1 MPIAEDVPDG
11 PEPDIEL
18 IEPEDFLPRHLFP
31 ADARRLGID
40 HYTGLDGA
48 WIGLAS
54 ALDSRKVSHKA
65 LAVALLVIFV
75 GSFLLTLYGEFG
87 TR

>member
-1 MPIAEDVPDG
+1 MPTQEDVPDG

-18 IEPEDFLPRHLFP
+18 IRPEDFLPSNRYPH
-31 ADARRLGID
+31 DARRMGID

-54 ALDSRKVSHKA
+54 ALDSRKPSHRLLAVVLLILFIGSFA
-65 LAVALLVIFV
+65 LALW
-75 GSFLLTLYGEFG
+75 GQWHY
-87 TR
+87 

>member
-1 MPIAEDVPDG
+1 METQEDAYEG

-18 IEPEDFLPRHLFP
+18 IQPEDFLPTRRFP
-31 ADARRLGID
+31 HDARRMGID

-48 WIGLAS
+48 WIGLAAS
-54 ALDSRKVSHKA
+54 LDSRKTSHRM

-75 GSFLLTLYGEFG
+75 GSFALTLWGEFH
-87 TR
+87 